1 MINLSKEEQDEN
13 NSNSSDSLN
22 DNQYDMNLKRKRS
35 TDIIDVNR
43 LKIIKT
49 NSNSSSESPSSS
61 SSSSSSIS
69 SASPTNWYETNLQL
83 INDMLETINK
93 KNNTQFHISNGE
105 DLNKNLNHKQDLK
118 MLCESIKDKLQKNAY
133 ECLDDLNNDLKIFKD
148 KFTNDCVLNHI

>member
-1 MINLSKEEQDEN
+1 LVNLLKEEQDEN

-22 DNQYDMNLKRKRS
+22 DQYEMNLKRKRS
-35 TDIIDVNR
+35 IDLIDVNR
-43 LKIIKT
+43 PKINKA
-49 NSNSSSESPSSS
+49 NSNSESP

-105 DLNKNLNHKQDLK
+105 DLNKNLNDKHDLK

-148 KFTNDCVLNHI
+148 KFSNDLSQKTY